1 MTRRG
6 GGSVVRI
13 VTRCAIGEG
22 RRKMEIAATILLVV
36 FVIVVVALTGLL

>member
-13 VTRCAIGEG
+13 VTRGAIGEG